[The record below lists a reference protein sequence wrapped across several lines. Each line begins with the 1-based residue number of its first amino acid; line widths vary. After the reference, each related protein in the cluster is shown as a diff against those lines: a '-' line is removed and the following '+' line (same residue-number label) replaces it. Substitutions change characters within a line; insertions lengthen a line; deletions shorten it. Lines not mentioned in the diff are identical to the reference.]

1 MLVPS
6 EQTKEIHMRAFGIL
20 IFTLLI
26 AAVVGVGAYQLGLAQ
41 GLGATGTAVAP
52 VAYYHPY
59 FFGGFG
65 FLFPL
70 LFILF
75 IFALMRG
82 ASRGW
87 GRGYGGGWS
96 GAGGYMGP
104 RERLEELHRELH
116 GEKSRDSGAQGTPP
130 APSGR

>member
-1 MLVPS
+1 
-6 EQTKEIHMRAFGIL
+6 MRPAIGI
-20 IFTLLI
+20 IFTLVI
-26 AAVVGVGAYQLGLAQ
+26 AAIVGIGAYQLGLAQ

-87 GRGYGGGWS
+87 GRSYGGGW
-96 GAGGYMGP
+96 GGPGYPGP
-104 RERLEELHRELH
+104 RERLEELHREMH
-116 GEKSRDSGAQGTPP
+116 GEKPKDTGSSSSPP
-130 APSGR
+130 PSGR

>member
-1 MLVPS
+1 
-6 EQTKEIHMRAFGIL
+6 MRAIGI
-20 IFTLLI
+20 IFTLVI
-26 AAVVGVGAYQLGLAQ
+26 AAIVGVGAYQLGLAQ

-70 LFILF
+70 LFILL
-75 IFALMRG
+75 IFALIRG

-87 GRGYGGGWS
+87 GRGYSGGWGS
-96 GAGGYMGP
+96 GYLGP
-104 RERLEELHRELH
+104 RERIEELHRELH
-116 GEKSRDSGAQGTPP
+116 GEKPKDSGTASPP
-130 APSGR
+130 PSGR